1 MLGDA
6 LDTYLYLTQRPYSVQ
21 CFVSTCVNTLQMFGQ
36 LFCKHQ
42 DGQLALVVGES
53 HVITFLCI
61 QVAEVDL
68 SRCMDYTGDID
79 DSTRGRLNHQIQQGH
94 GQ

>member
-1 MLGDA
+1 MLGA
-6 LDTYLYLTQRPYSVQ
+6 AQDTFLYLTQKPYSVE

-36 LFCKHQ
+36 LLCKHQ
-42 DGQLALVVGES
+42 DGQLALVVGQS

-61 QVAEVDL
+61 QVVEVD
-68 SRCMDYTGDID
+68 STCSVDYTGDVD
-79 DSTRGRLNHQIQQGH
+79 DSTRGGLNHQIQQGH